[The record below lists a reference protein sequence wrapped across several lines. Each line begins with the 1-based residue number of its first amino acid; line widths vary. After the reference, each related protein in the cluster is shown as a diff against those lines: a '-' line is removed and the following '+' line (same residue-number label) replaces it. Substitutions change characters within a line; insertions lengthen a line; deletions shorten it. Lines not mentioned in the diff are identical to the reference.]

1 MKKIISLFA
10 LAAFVL
16 VGFSSCDYD
25 GKDDAYVTHYVS
37 IDLKEGDTYLVA
49 KGSTYT
55 DPGYTATEGT
65 EDVTS
70 KVTVSGDVD
79 ANKMGIYNVTYSA
92 VNKDGFSASVTR
104 KVLVYDPEVTTNISG
119 TYKVTSTDG
128 SQSLFD
134 IGGRGFEP
142 LPGRHCF
149 SPGSNGYETRWC
161 SSIGR
166 AADL

>member
-65 EDVTS
+65 EDVT
-70 KVTVSGDVD
+70 VTGCTFRGYWQEYEGGGQECIQLDACLDYIFPGYQPFDGAVCENIRITDKDNEDVF
-79 ANKMGIYNVTYSA
+79 AGV
-92 VNKDGFSASVTR
+92 
-104 KVLVYDPEVTTNISG
+104 
-119 TYKVTSTDG
+119 
-128 SQSLFD
+128 
-134 IGGRGFEP
+134 
-142 LPGRHCF
+142 
-149 SPGSNGYETRWC
+149 
-161 SSIGR
+161 
-166 AADL
+166 